1 MFELLGDYTVRIVV
15 LSSAAIGATSGALG
29 CFAYLRRQS
38 LVGDVISHSSLLGIV
53 SFFWL
58 WFIFTGDGN
67 KSLWLLIPGAMTA
80 AIAAMLLTQWI
91 TKTTKIK
98 ADASLGVM
106 LAIFF
111 GSGLTLLRW
120 IQRSSNPIPGQA
132 GLENFLFGMAAAT
145 TLPDLWMIGIL
156 SVVSL
161 TCVVICW
168 SRLTLLTFDPGYA
181 AGLGLSLELW
191 ELLLLSLLVSGIVIG
206 LQIAGVVL
214 MVALLIAPASA
225 ARQWTN
231 SLGRMIF
238 LAALIGAVCAAS
250 GAFLSAAQ
258 KGMPTGP
265 VIVLFLVLGVLVSIL
280 LAPKRG
286 VLSRRRSIVT

>member
-1 MFELLGDYTVRIVV
+1 M
-15 LSSAAIGATSGALG
+15 
-29 CFAYLRRQS
+29 
-38 LVGDVISHSSLLGIV
+38 
-53 SFFWL
+53 FWL

-67 KSLWLLIPGAMTA
+67 KSLWLLIPGAMA
-80 AIAAMLLTQWI
+80 ASIAAMMLTQWI

-98 ADASLGVM
+98 SDASLGVM

-132 GLENFLFGMAAAT
+132 GLENYLFGMAAAT

-161 TCVVICW
+161 ICLVTCW
-168 SRLTLLTFDPGYA
+168 SRLKLLTFDPGYA
-181 AGLGLSLELW
+181 AGLGLSSELW
-191 ELLLLSLLVSGIVIG
+191 EFLLLSLLVVGIVIG

-231 SLGRMIF
+231 SLGKMIF
-238 LAALIGAVCAAS
+238 LAALIGAVCAGS
-250 GAFLSAAQ
+250 GALLSAAQ

-265 VIVLFLVLGVLVSIL
+265 VIVLCLFLGVLVSIL
-280 LAPKRG
+280 FAPKRG

>member
-1 MFELLGDYTVRIVV
+1 M
-15 LSSAAIGATSGALG
+15 
-29 CFAYLRRQS
+29 
-38 LVGDVISHSSLLGIV
+38 
-53 SFFWL
+53 
-58 WFIFTGDGN
+58 
-67 KSLWLLIPGAMTA
+67 
-80 AIAAMLLTQWI
+80 
-91 TKTTKIK
+91 
-98 ADASLGVM
+98 
-106 LAIFF
+106 
-111 GSGLTLLRW
+111 
-120 IQRSSNPIPGQA
+120 
-132 GLENFLFGMAAAT
+132 
-145 TLPDLWMIGIL
+145 
-156 SVVSL
+156 
-161 TCVVICW
+161 
-168 SRLTLLTFDPGYA
+168 LTFDPGYA

-231 SLGRMIF
+231 SLGKMIF